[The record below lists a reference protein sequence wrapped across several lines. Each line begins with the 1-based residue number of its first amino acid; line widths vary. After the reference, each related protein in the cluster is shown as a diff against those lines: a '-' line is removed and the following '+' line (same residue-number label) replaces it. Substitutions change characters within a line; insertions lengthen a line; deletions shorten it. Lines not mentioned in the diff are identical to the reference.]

1 MFYRRFYDDKTNMS
15 PGRLPPPAAV
25 TGARLSCT
33 QRANTATGDR
43 LGLGWA
49 YVSAAG
55 PDSSGFTTPT
65 RGITAEGILE
75 T

>member
-1 MFYRRFYDDKTNMS
+1 MH
-15 PGRLPPPAAV
+15 PA
-25 TGARLSCT
+25 GEHRDC
-33 QRANTATGDR
+33 DH

-55 PDSSGFTTPT
+55 PDPSGFTTPT